1 MSEGGGPAPLYRHNT
16 LMDVKSQKRSFALL
30 HFKPGLGSC
39 GSSASAVHSTSALLL
54 QWAHTGTLQ
63 VGDHNHV
70 SRKYVHVRKKSNC
83 IGARTLSQV
92 LGLCWEQRGAWRPG
106 HGALHFA
113 SAQIL
118 SCPSHILCEEQYFPT
133 CCAFVS

>member
-83 IGARTLSQV
+83 IGAKTLSQV
-92 LGLCWEQRGAWRPG
+92 LGLCWEQRGAWRLVLLQWAW
-106 HGALHFA
+106 GA
-113 SAQIL
+113 
-118 SCPSHILCEEQYFPT
+118 
-133 CCAFVS
+133 AFCFSPNSVLPFTHSL